1 MRKLSLIFA
10 ILSVAILS
18 SCKNE
23 VQESWEQTLRVHDE
37 VMIIMQENGEIEKKL
52 DVLIKRGKASENSVL
67 HTKID
72 TLQGALNELSATD
85 EAMMDWMATLQRP
98 QKEANP
104 EEALAYLKE
113 REVAISKVGNDM
125 MVAAQKAEDIIKSL
139 EK

>member
-98 QKEANP
+98 KKEANP